1 MRDKLL
7 CEWQHL
13 FTDTWRRYRDFFYD
27 EDIQQVDWDAMRR
40 QYGDMLAG
48 AVTRWDVNVV
58 IGELIG
64 ETSAGH
70 TYVNGGDTESTRSRP
85 VGLLSIDWSLE
96 NGAFRIARIVEG
108 APWDCEVRSPFKQP
122 GVSVAAGEY
131 ILAVN
136 GVPIDMSKDPYA
148 AFAGLARETVA
159 VTINGQP
166 NLEGS
171 REVLVETLSSEVRL
185 RHLEWIEQN
194 RQAVKDL
201 SEGRVGYVYM
211 PDTGGGGQTELL
223 RQHYSQI
230 DMEGFVIDERFNSGG
245 SWRTGSSNCSRASAS
260 TTSAGA
266 YRAATLSR
274 GRSRTKK
281 WAPS

>member
-1 MRDKLL
+1 MA
-7 CEWQHL
+7 
-13 FTDTWRRYRDFFYD
+13 TWRRYRDFFYD
-27 EDIQQVDWDAMRR
+27 EDIQQVDWGAMRR

-85 VGLLSIDWSLE
+85 VGLLSMDWSLE

-108 APWDCEVRSPFKQP
+108 APWDSEVRSPFKQP

-136 GVPIDMSKDPYA
+136 AVPIDMSKDPYA

-159 VTINGQP
+159 VTINGATPIVGLKEKPAVGPFTQTDP
-166 NLEGS
+166 TQAS
-171 REVLVETLSSEVRL
+171 VLQSATVSQAPPLPQAMQSPPPQSSSVSSPL
-185 RHLEWIEQN
+185 RTMSVHEAAEQN
-194 RQAVKDL
+194 PPL
-201 SEGRVGYVYM
+201 
-211 PDTGGGGQTELL
+211 QTPLVQSPATAHMSPAPQGPHP
-223 RQHYSQI
+223 R
-230 DMEGFVIDERFNSGG
+230 
-245 SWRTGSSNCSRASAS
+245 SAP
-260 TTSAGA
+260 
-266 YRAATLSR
+266 L
-274 GRSRTKK
+274 
-281 WAPS
+281 P